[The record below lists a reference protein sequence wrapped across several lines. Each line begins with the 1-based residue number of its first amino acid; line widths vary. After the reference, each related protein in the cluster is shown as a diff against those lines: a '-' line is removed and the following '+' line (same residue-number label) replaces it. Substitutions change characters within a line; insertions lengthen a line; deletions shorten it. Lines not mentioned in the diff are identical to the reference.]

1 MTARRTF
8 IGLLGAFVVLA
19 AFAFT
24 TGDRAGAQTQTTLVK
39 NTGQANADAI
49 SFSDHL
55 ALPFRTGDNT
65 PGYTLNAIDVEVAIG
80 NPVARPVTS
89 YTTSIYQGSGTSLG
103 THVADLTSPTLQNG
117 TNSFTA
123 SSGIALQGDTS
134 YFLVLS
140 VQHHGNRAPKFAAT
154 LSDGEDSGGAAG
166 FTIGNQMLRSEIR
179 RHPSSGAFLPPTTW
193 QSASHSA
200 VIEVNIKGSA
210 KSPQQQPESSTP
222 DNDRSEIWTVSN
234 GEPGATY
241 SIDGEE
247 QRTVNSDGTYQVRVC
262 TLYDRDGRVV
272 GRIWGGTA
280 PCPGPE

>member
-8 IGLLGAFVVLA
+8 IGLLAAFAVLA

-24 TGDRAGAQTQTTLVK
+24 SGDRAGAQTQTTLVK

-49 SFSDHL
+49 HFGDHL

-65 PGYTLNAIDVEVAIG
+65 PGYTLNAIEVEVALRASAL
-80 NPVARPVTS
+80 PLTS
-89 YTTSIYQGSGTSLG
+89 YNASIYEGSGTSLG
-103 THVADLTSPTLQNG
+103 THVGDLTSPTLQNG

-134 YFLVLS
+134 YFLVLRLQY
-140 VQHHGNRAPKFAAT
+140 VGNRAPYFDAT
-154 LSDGEDSGGAAG
+154 LSDGEDSGGAAD
-166 FTIGNQMLRSEIR
+166 FTIGNQML
-179 RHPSSGAFLPPTTW
+179 SSKVTRNNTGRILPPTW

-241 SIDGEE
+241 SLDGEE